1 LKLNGFLRRV
11 TQTESKLDRLLE
23 EALTNEAAQNLQT
36 RFSTHRDKLLTF
48 LHYPAVPPTNNE
60 SEQALR
66 GSVVHRKVTNG
77 FRSEWGA
84 KAYAALQTILA
95 TAKQKGEQAFQALVN
110 LMGNPFFLSSK
121 HHAP

>member
-1 LKLNGFLRRV
+1 MDV
-11 TQTESKLDRLLE
+11 
-23 EALTNEAAQNLQT
+23 
-36 RFSTHRDKLLTF
+36 STHRDTLLTF
-48 LHYPAVPPTNNE
+48 LDYPAVPPTNNE

-110 LMGNPFFLSSK
+110 LMGKPVLPFLE
-121 HHAP
+121 APSP